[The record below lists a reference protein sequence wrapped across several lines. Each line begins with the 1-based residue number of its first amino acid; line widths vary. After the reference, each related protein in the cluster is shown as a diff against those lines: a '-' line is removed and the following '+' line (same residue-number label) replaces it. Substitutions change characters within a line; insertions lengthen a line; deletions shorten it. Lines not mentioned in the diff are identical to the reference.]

1 MKKFFAFLFVCMSLF
16 EFVCAS
22 QHTAPQKPSTD
33 IKIVIGSGTPRP
45 RPRSIISDPI
55 TAELD
60 GNMLFIS
67 FQESVGKVSIQVQNS
82 FGQVVSSCSVD
93 TTYEP
98 MVMMNVPTNE
108 DYYTIR
114 IIGDQFE
121 AYGEYNL

>member
-22 QHTAPQKPSTD
+22 QHTATQKPSTD

-45 RPRSIISDPI
+45 RPKSISAPI

-82 FGQVVSSCSVD
+82 FGQVVASCNVD
-93 TTYEP
+93 TIYEP
-98 MVMMNVPTNE
+98 MVMLNVPTNE
-108 DYYTIR
+108 DYYTIH
-114 IIGDQFE
+114 IVGDQFE
-121 AYGEYNL
+121 AYGAYNL

>member
-1 MKKFFAFLFVCMSLF
+1 MKKIFAVLFVCMSLF

-22 QHTAPQKPSTD
+22 QHTATQKPSTD
-33 IKIVIGSGTPRP
+33 IKIVVIGGGTPRP
-45 RPRSIISDPI
+45 RPRSMIEPI

-67 FQESVGKVSIQVQNS
+67 FQESLGKVSIQVQNS

-108 DYYTIR
+108 DYYTIH
-114 IIGDQFE
+114 IVGDLFE
-121 AYGEYNL
+121 TYGEYNL